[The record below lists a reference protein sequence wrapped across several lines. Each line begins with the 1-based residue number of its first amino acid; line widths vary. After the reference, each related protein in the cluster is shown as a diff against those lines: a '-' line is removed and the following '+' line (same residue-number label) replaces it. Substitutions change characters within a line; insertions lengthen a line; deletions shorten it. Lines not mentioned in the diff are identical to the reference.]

1 MAYPLARLS
10 CFATLLALLAPAT
23 ALAQA
28 CAVPATLR
36 FTISEKI
43 VRGAIGFT
51 QGLEFRDGQLYES
64 TGAIG
69 GRSGVNI
76 ISVKGEVKNV
86 VDLGTRVFGEGLT
99 IFNDEVFQL
108 TWQEHEV
115 YVYDLAGKLKRT
127 MRNPREGWGLTNDG
141 KQLIFTDGG
150 NSLYFADSATF
161 RITKSVRIRS
171 RSGGD
176 VNAVNELEFVDGKI
190 YGNIFTAKT
199 IVRIDPASGC
209 VDGTADLG
217 LLWDAMTPEEQRQ
230 VAADENN
237 VLNGIAYDKAT
248 RRFFLTGKQWG
259 VIFVGRFA
267 SQ

>member
-1 MAYPLARLS
+1 MTFSLVRSWCAGIL
-10 CFATLLALLAPAT
+10 FALLAPT
-23 ALAQA
+23 AVLAQV
-28 CAVPATLR
+28 CAPPATLR

-43 VRGAIGFT
+43 VRSAIGFT

-69 GRSGVNI
+69 GRSGVNLI
-76 ISVKGEVKNV
+76 NLQGEVKNL

-99 IFNDEVFQL
+99 IFKDEVFQL

-141 KQLIFTDGG
+141 AQLIFTDGG
-150 NSLYFADSATF
+150 NALHFADAATF
-161 RITKSVRIRS
+161 RITKSVRVRS

-176 VNAVNELEFVDGKI
+176 VNAVNELEFVDGRI
-190 YGNIFTAKT
+190 YGNIFTART

-209 VDGTADLG
+209 VDGIADLG
-217 LLWDAMTPEEQRQ
+217 LLWDAMTEAEKRQ

-237 VLNGIAYDKAT
+237 VLNGIAYDKAS
-248 RRFFLTGKQWG
+248 RRFYLTGKQWG
-259 VIFVGRFA
+259 MIFVGRFA
-267 SQ
+267 E

>member
-1 MAYPLARLS
+1 MALSSARHL
-10 CFATLLALLAPAT
+10 CCVLFALLAPAT
-23 ALAQA
+23 TLAQNCPA
-28 CAVPATLR
+28 PATLR

-43 VRGAIGFT
+43 VRSAIGFT

-69 GRSGVNI
+69 GGSGLNV
-76 ISVKGEVKNV
+76 ISLKGEVKNLV
-86 VDLGTRVFGEGLT
+86 NLGTRVFGEGLT

-141 KQLIFTDGG
+141 RQLIFTDGG
-150 NSLYFADSATF
+150 NSLHFADAATF
-161 RITKSVRIRS
+161 RIIKSVRVRS

-209 VDGTADLG
+209 VEGIADLS
-217 LLWDAMTPEEQRQ
+217 LLWDAMTEVEKRQ

-237 VLNGIAYDKAT
+237 VLNGIAYDKAN

-259 VIFVGRFA
+259 MIFVGRFA
-267 SQ
+267 E